1 MMLDGSDRMSDY
13 EAPALQV
20 LGSMQSLTQTGSR
33 WDGCFDLINKTI
45 GPPDYFT
52 LIPIANC
59 SA

>member
-1 MMLDGSDRMSDY
+1 MMLDGSDRMSGY
-13 EAPALQV
+13 EAPALEV
-20 LGSMQSLTQTGSR
+20 LGSMHSLTQVGR
-33 WDGCFDLINKTI
+33 GWDGCFDPINKTI